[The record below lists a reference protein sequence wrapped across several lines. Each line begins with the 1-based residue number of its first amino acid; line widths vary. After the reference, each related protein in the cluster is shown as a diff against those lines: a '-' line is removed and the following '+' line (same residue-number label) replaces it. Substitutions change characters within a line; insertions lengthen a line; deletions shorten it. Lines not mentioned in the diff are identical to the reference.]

1 MPHLNDHD
9 RERFKNGLARVFID
23 CYAAIPSESI
33 RRLLAL
39 REAGVITIL
48 ALGHDYEMAVEQEKT
63 VLPANKIAIRLMYL
77 LMPEGK
83 SR

>member
-1 MPHLNDHD
+1 MTMT

-39 REAGVITIL
+39 REAGVISIL
-48 ALGHDYEMAVEQEKT
+48 ALGHGYEMAVEEEKNGDYQRT
-63 VLPANKIAIRLMYL
+63 
-77 LMPEGK
+77 K
-83 SR
+83 SLYV